1 MATGVERISTSTLTT
16 GDGDERDDSD
26 GDQQEEEGVPVDEA
40 LFDAEE
46 LDALQI
52 DDEAGE
58 D

>member
-1 MATGVERISTSTLTT
+1 MLSTSTLTT